1 MPKWSK
7 TIYTIVDKSEHM
19 YKLDNGKLYKY
30 YELQKVNEVERIP
43 IVRTTKTR
51 ESMRNENRIKRNI
64 KRTGIDLDTVVYDK
78 RSRKQP
84 DFYKP

>member
-1 MPKWSK
+1 M
-7 TIYTIVDKSEHM
+7 
-19 YKLDNGKLYKY
+19 
-30 YELQKVNEVERIP
+30 P